1 MFTQLAPQALYPQ
14 SMVIPAMM
22 TMAQG
27 FLLCAGLIIAFGP
40 QNLFILRQ
48 GLQRRHLFLTALLCT
63 LFDLVLIGL
72 AVGGLGTAIAVNDL
86 LRMVTTLGGATF
98 LLGYG
103 VRALRS
109 AWVAQATVH
118 QPMPATERLS
128 VKGTVLATLSF
139 SFLNPVAYVDTLLM
153 IGTTSGRYPLDE
165 RLFFGLGAVIASA
178 LWFFTLTYGASRLTP
193 LFRHRAAWR
202 TLDVVSGCI
211 MVGLAAALSAT
222 QSFWFW

>member
-1 MFTQLAPQALYPQ
+1 
-14 SMVIPAMM
+14 
-22 TMAQG
+22 
-27 FLLCAGLIIAFGP
+27 
-40 QNLFILRQ
+40 
-48 GLQRRHLFLTALLCT
+48 LLCT
-63 LFDLVLIGL
+63 LFDLLLIGL
-72 AVGGLGTAIAVNDL
+72 GVGGVGTALAADARVL
-86 LRMVTTLGGATF
+86 TVTTLGGATF

-103 VRALRS
+103 VRALHAAWYSPAVADDNSCQMRGAS
-109 AWVAQATVH
+109 AA
-118 QPMPATERLS
+118 LS

-139 SFLNPVAYVDTLLM
+139 SFLNPAAYLDTMLM
-153 IGTTSGRYPLDE
+153 IGTTSSRYPIDE
-165 RLFFGLGAVIASA
+165 RLYFGTGAVLASA

>member
-1 MFTQLAPQALYPQ
+1 MLPLHSWLAL
-14 SMVIPAMM
+14 
-22 TMAQG
+22 AQG
-27 FLLCAGLIIAFGP
+27 FLLCAGLIIAIGP
-40 QNLFILRQ
+40 QNLFILQQ
-48 GLQRRHLFLTALLCT
+48 GLRGRHLLLTALLCT
-63 LFDLVLIGL
+63 LFDLLLIGL
-72 AVGGLGTAIAVNDL
+72 GVGGVGTALAADARVL
-86 LRMVTTLGGATF
+86 TVTTLGGATF

-103 VRALRS
+103 VRALHAAWYSPAVADDNSCQMRGAS
-109 AWVAQATVH
+109 AA
-118 QPMPATERLS
+118 LS

-139 SFLNPVAYVDTLLM
+139 SFLNPAAYLDTMLM
-153 IGTTSGRYPLDE
+153 IGTTSSRYPIDE
-165 RLFFGLGAVIASA
+165 RLYFGTGAVLASA